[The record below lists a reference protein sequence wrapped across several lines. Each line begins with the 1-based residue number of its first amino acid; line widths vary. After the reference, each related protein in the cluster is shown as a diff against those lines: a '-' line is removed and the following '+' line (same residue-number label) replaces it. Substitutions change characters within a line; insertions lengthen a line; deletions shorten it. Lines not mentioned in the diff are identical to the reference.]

1 MTTSHDE
8 LREALGAHVL
18 GQLEGDLLHAVED
31 HLSTCEECRAVAADL
46 ATLVAPLRAVD
57 PDVVTALAGPV
68 PTTLDDRVEAALRA
82 EGAGTGTGTGGATM
96 TPLPAR
102 SRRWVPVAAG
112 VLAGA
117 AAAAAVAVAVLPDA
131 PAGAPV
137 LAVRQVTTAP
147 GVTATAGLVDHTW
160 GVELRLVATGL
171 PSGRAYD
178 VRIVDDGGEEHD
190 SGAFLGVDRTITCSM
205 NASVLLADAARFEVV
220 DPAGTVVIS
229 GPIAS

>member
-8 LREALGAHVL
+8 LREALGAYVL

-46 ATLVAPLRAVD
+46 APLVAPLRAVD

-68 PTTLDDRVEAALRA
+68 PPALDDRVEAALRA
-82 EGAGTGTGTGGATM
+82 EGAAGAGDATV
-96 TPLPAR
+96 TPLPGR

-117 AAAAAVAVAVLPDA
+117 AAAAAVAVAVLPDT

-160 GVELRLVATGL
+160 GVELKLVATGL
-171 PSGRAYD
+171 PAGRAYD
-178 VRIVDDGGEEHD
+178 VRIVDDGGREHD

-205 NASVLLADAARFEVV
+205 NASVLLADAARFEVL
-220 DPAGTVVIS
+220 DPGGAVVIS

>member
-1 MTTSHDE
+1 
-8 LREALGAHVL
+8 
-18 GQLEGDLLHAVED
+18 
-31 HLSTCEECRAVAADL
+31 
-46 ATLVAPLRAVD
+46 
-57 PDVVTALAGPV
+57 
-68 PTTLDDRVEAALRA
+68 
-82 EGAGTGTGTGGATM
+82 M

-117 AAAAAVAVAVLPDA
+117 AAAAAVAVAVLPDT

-171 PSGRAYD
+171 PAGRAYD

-220 DPAGTVVIS
+220 DPAGPSSSAARSPPEQGRRVCPQRTRNTHGARPRWTPRYEASS
-229 GPIAS
+229 GDRTARESGGSASSRRD

>member
-8 LREALGAHVL
+8 LREALGSYVL

-46 ATLVAPLRAVD
+46 APLVAPLRAVD

-68 PTTLDDRVEAALRA
+68 PATLDDRVEAALRA
-82 EGAGTGTGTGGATM
+82 EAVGGATV
-96 TPLPAR
+96 TRLPGRA
-102 SRRWVPVAAG
+102 RRWVPVAAG

-117 AAAAAVAVAVLPDA
+117 AAAAAVTVAVLPDP

-160 GVELRLVATGL
+160 GVELKLVATGL
-171 PSGRAYD
+171 PAGRAYD
-178 VRIVDDGGEEHD
+178 VRIVDDGGREYD

-205 NASVLLADAARFEVV
+205 NASVLLADAARFEVL
-220 DPAGTVVIS
+220 DPAGAVVIS